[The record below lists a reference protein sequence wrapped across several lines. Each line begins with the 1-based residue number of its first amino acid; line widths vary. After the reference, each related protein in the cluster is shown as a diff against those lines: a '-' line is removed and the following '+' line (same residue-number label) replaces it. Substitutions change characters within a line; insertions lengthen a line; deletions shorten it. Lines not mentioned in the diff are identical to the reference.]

1 MQCAALLP
9 AWCCGHGELL
19 LHLLVYLLPSAALA
33 VLFAILARLHPLFF
47 VLTFAGT
54 VCHELAHVLVGLL
67 VGARP
72 RGVSLL
78 PKKVSGAGGRLY
90 WQLGSVT
97 LSHLRWY
104 NAAPAALAPLL
115 LLLVPLAVAFWR
127 TRDGWHF
134 GAVDLG
140 LALLLAPQWLSFWPS
155 APDWRIAARSW
166 PYGALMVLVALAC
179 SPGCSLFHLVK
190 N

>member
-1 MQCAALLP
+1 MHCGSLLP
-9 AWCCGHGELL
+9 AWLCGHSELL
-19 LHLLVYLLPSAALA
+19 LSLLVYLLPSAALA
-33 VLFAILARLHPLFF
+33 MLIAMLARLHPVFF

-54 VCHELAHVLVGLL
+54 VCHELAHLLVGLL

-72 RGVSLL
+72 RGISLL
-78 PKKVSGAGGRLY
+78 PRKVGGAGGRVY

-115 LLLVPLAVAFWR
+115 LLLVPLAVALWR
-127 TRDGWHF
+127 TRGDWHF
-134 GAVDLG
+134 GAIDLG

-166 PYGALMVLVALAC
+166 PYGGLLLVLALAL
-179 SPGCSLFHLVK
+179 SLDRPLFHLVK